1 MVLKNGHKWCWKWVS
16 VSMSGVEKWVQV
28 VLEMGFQ

>member
-1 MVLKNGHKWCWKWVS
+1 MVLKNGHKV
-16 VSMSGVEKWVQV
+16 VLEMAMRGVEKWVQV